1 MKIPKFKIRA
11 SAAGKI
17 MPDGKN
23 SGGLTDKQKIKL
35 KELQDKEKRTPN
47 QTETM
52 EGLIEKR
59 DKPPELS
66 EGAKTY
72 CREWLR
78 EILLK
83 RRSDIRS
90 KYTDKGNLVEDE
102 SIDFISVRDFFE
114 AGHYEKNEKFF
125 ENEFTQGTP
134 DLITDTEVWDMKN
147 SWDHDTFPLLDDKV
161 PKSDYYYQLQVYM
174 GLTERKKAKL
184 IYTLMDTPDHLIER
198 EIKFTMTYSNKT
210 EDEIRKHF
218 YDTMR
223 FTDIPEKLRY
233 KEFSIEYHEPTL
245 LKLHSKV
252 KLCREYIE
260 GLVNKLKEEGK
271 ISC

>member
-17 MPDGKN
+17 MADGKG
-23 SGGLTDKQKIKL
+23 SGGLTETQKKNL
-35 KELQDKEKRTPN
+35 KTLQEKEKRTAK
-47 QTETM
+47 QDETM
-52 EGLIEKR
+52 YGLIEKR

-66 EGAKTY
+66 SGAKTY
-72 CREWLR
+72 CKEWLR

-83 RRSDIRS
+83 RRKDIRT

-114 AGHYEKNEKFF
+114 VGHYEKNEQFF

-134 DLITDTEVWDMKN
+134 DLLTDTEVWDMKN
-147 SWDHDTFPLLDDKV
+147 SWDFDTFPLLDNDV

-174 GLTERKKAKL
+174 GLTERKTAKL
-184 IYTLMDTPDHLIER
+184 IYTLTNTPDHLIER
-198 EIKFTMTYSNKT
+198 EIKMAEIYSNKPA
-210 EDEIRKHF
+210 DEIRKHF

-223 FTDIPEKLRY
+223 FDDIPEKLRY
-233 KEFSIEYHEPTL
+233 KEFNIEYHEPTL
-245 LKLHSKV
+245 FKLHDKV
-252 KLCREYIE
+252 ILCRKYIDS
-260 GLVNKLKEEGK
+260 LVDQLKQEGK
-271 ISC
+271 I